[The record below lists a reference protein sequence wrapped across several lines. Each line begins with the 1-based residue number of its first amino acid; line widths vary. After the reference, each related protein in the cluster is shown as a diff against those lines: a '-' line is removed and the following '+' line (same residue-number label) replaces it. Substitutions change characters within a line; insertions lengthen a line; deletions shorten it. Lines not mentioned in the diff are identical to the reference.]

1 MYQISELQQLLDQG
15 INNYPYPS
23 SPRNLYEPVSYLLG
37 LGGKRLRP
45 ALVLLAADLFEG
57 DVEKAIKP
65 AMAIEFFHNFSLM
78 HDDIMDKAP
87 LRRGKPTVHARW
99 NDETAILS
107 GDIMLIEAYK
117 LIAHVDAEILPQV
130 IHVFN
135 KVATEV
141 CEGQQMDMNFEKESS
156 VSIPDYIEM
165 IKLKTAVLLGG
176 SLQIGAIIAGSTI
189 INQQLINEFGTK
201 LGIAFQLQDDILDVY
216 GDPEKFGKQVGGDI
230 ISNKKTFLL
239 IKSLELAKD
248 HLKLELEQLLIDQKI
263 AAEEKVSRVTAVYN
277 ALNIKEIAHKK
288 MMDYANDALEC
299 LDKINVADDRKLILK
314 DFATH
319 LIMRDK

>member
-117 LIAHVDAEILPQV
+117 LITHVDAEILPQV

-156 VSIPDYIEM
+156 VSISDYIEM

-176 SLQIGAIIAGSTI
+176 SLQIGAIIAGSTT

-248 HLKLELEQLLIDQKI
+248 HLKLELERLLIDQKI
-263 AAEEKVSRVTAVYN
+263 AAEEKVSRVTAIYN